1 MYRKIC
7 ILLMVLLCLCGCS
20 DKQLEQS
27 YTEGMQELEKEEYDK
42 AIAAF
47 ETVIQG
53 NYRLP
58 ETYRAYGIAWLEK
71 GSYPEAIAAFSRSL
85 NEMETT
91 DISFEKD
98 VMYYLAQA
106 RIFHGETEKA
116 QNLYGEILEMD
127 GDLQAFYLRGKT
139 YLDQNDFENAR
150 KDFIRAIEGCKD
162 YNLYINIYHLY
173 ADKNRVMD
181 GKEFLNLAL
190 EIEPETGEDFYHRGR
205 IFDHLKDYEQAK
217 TALIEA
223 LKAEYM
229 DAMPL
234 LGKIYLKMDD
244 VTSARGMYQ
253 EYLSEKVNNARAY
266 NGLAMCD
273 IYEGKYDEALS
284 NIQKGLAEN
293 KEKENQ
299 GLLFNEIVSYEY
311 KRDFATAKQ
320 KMQEYLSEY
329 PEDVEALR
337 ENEFLSTR

>member
-1 MYRKIC
+1 MYKKIL
-7 ILLMVLLCLCGCS
+7 ILLCVLLCLCGCS

-27 YTEGMQELEKEEYDK
+27 YTEGMQALEKKEYDE
-42 AIAAF
+42 AIVAF
-47 ETVIQG
+47 ETVIEG
-53 NYRLP
+53 KYRLP

-71 GSYPEAIAAFSRSL
+71 ESYPEAIAAFSRSL
-85 NEMETT
+85 NEMETS

-106 RIFHGETEKA
+106 RLSNGETAKA
-116 QNLYGEILEMD
+116 QELYGKILDMD

-139 YLDQNDFENAR
+139 YLNQNDFENAQ
-150 KDFIRAIEGCKD
+150 KDFMRAVEKCND
-162 YNLYINIYHLY
+162 YNLYINIYQLY
-173 ADKNRVMD
+173 VDKNKIMD
-181 GKEFLNLAL
+181 GKEYLNLAL
-190 EIEPETGEDFYHRGR
+190 EMEPETGEDFYHRGR
-205 IFDHLKDYEQAK
+205 IYDYQKDYEQAK
-217 TALIEA
+217 EA
-223 LKAEYM
+223 LVASLKADYL

-253 EYLSEKVNNARAY
+253 EYLAQNVNNARAY

-293 KEKENQ
+293 NEQENQ
-299 GLLFNEIVSYEY
+299 GLLFNEIISYEY
-311 KRDFATAKQ
+311 KRDFTTAKQ
-320 KMQEYLSEY
+320 KMQSYLKSY
-329 PEDVEALR
+329 PEDAEAIR